1 MPRHPLAV
9 GVRRSQ
15 LCHFDGELAAP
26 ICETETMSSR
36 AFLRRVRLKNYR
48 SIAACDVA
56 LGPLVFLVG
65 PNGSGK
71 SNFLDALRFVTDAL
85 VSSLD
90 HAIRDRGGINDVRR
104 RSSGHPNNF
113 GIRLDFRTEAV
124 SGSYAFEVSA
134 RQNGAFAVKHEECF
148 AVLRDAGSAAFRV
161 ENGQAVFEGIASAPP
176 AVSQDR
182 LYLVSASGLPQ
193 FRAVFDA
200 LSHMGFY
207 NLNPTAMR
215 DLQSPDPGHLL
226 KRDGSNVASCLAHL
240 EAQRPDLMA
249 RMVEYLGR
257 VVPGVTGVRHKTLGH
272 KETVEFRQEV
282 QGADHP
288 WRFSANNMSDGT
300 VRALGILLALHQ
312 VGNGASVPLV
322 GIEEPETALHP
333 AAVGVLTDSLRD
345 AAERTQVV
353 VTSHS
358 PELLDDPA
366 VPDDAILAVLAESN
380 ETRLGPLDTAGR
392 ETLREHLY
400 TAGELLRMGQLR
412 PDPAMSQP
420 KQLEL
425 FGSGAAG

>member
-1 MPRHPLAV
+1 MA
-9 GVRRSQ
+9 
-15 LCHFDGELAAP
+15 
-26 ICETETMSSR
+26 MSST

-48 SIAACDVA
+48 SIAACDVR

-71 SNFLDALRFVTDAL
+71 SNFLDALRFVSDAL
-85 VSSLD
+85 VTSLD

-113 GIRLDFRTEAV
+113 GIRLDFRTAAV
-124 SGSYAFEVSA
+124 SGYYAFEISA

-148 AVLRDAGSAAFRV
+148 SVSSSGSAAFRV
-161 ENGQAVFEGIASAPP
+161 EGGVARFEGIASPPP

-200 LSHMGFY
+200 LSRMGFY

-215 DLQSPDPGHLL
+215 DLQAPDPGHLL
-226 KRDGSNVASCLAHL
+226 KRDGSNIASCLAHL
-240 EAQRPDLMA
+240 ESARPDLME
-249 RMVEYLGR
+249 RLVEYLGR
-257 VVPGVTGVRHKTLGH
+257 VVPGVTGVLHKSLGH

-282 QGADHP
+282 QGAEHP

-312 VGNGASVPLV
+312 VGNGVAVPLV

-333 AAVGVLTDSLRD
+333 AAVGVLTDGLRD
-345 AAERTQVV
+345 AAERTQVI

-358 PELLDDPA
+358 PELLDDPD
-366 VPDDAILAVLAESN
+366 VPDDAILAVLADSN
-380 ETRLGPLDTAGR
+380 ETQLGPLDAAGR
-392 ETLREHLY
+392 DALKEHLY
-400 TAGELLRMGQLR
+400 TAGELMRMGQLR
-412 PDPAMSQP
+412 PDPVMSLP
-420 KQLEL
+420 RQLDL
-425 FGSGAAG
+425 FGDGAAE